1 MSSNDATETLQNY
14 TVAICATC
22 HKPFF
27 RDEDWKIT
35 CLICFKTERAYDLY
49 AGDKQ
54 MVLLQTALH
63 DLTERLKEHAHDAEV
78 WKRRAQK
85 MRQKRT
91 PLTKEQIRDLVILCH
106 PDKHGSTKK
115 ATEITQWLLSL
126 KEDD

>member
-1 MSSNDATETLQNY
+1 MSSNEEDLKDF

-54 MVLLQTALH
+54 MLLLQTALH

-85 MRQKRT
+85 MKQKRT

-126 KEDD
+126 KDED